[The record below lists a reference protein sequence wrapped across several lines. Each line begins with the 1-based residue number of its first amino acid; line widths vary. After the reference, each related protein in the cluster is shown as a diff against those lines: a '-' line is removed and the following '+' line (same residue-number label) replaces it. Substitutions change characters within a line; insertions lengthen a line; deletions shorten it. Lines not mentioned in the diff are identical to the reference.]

1 MNTPA
6 PAPSLNLK
14 PLIDNIAD
22 QADELLE
29 GCADPSEAS
38 SIILEHLT
46 ARHRALSIADRRK
59 IAEQVIALLKNEGFF
74 DGSASGDSWD
84 SDDADDGDQAGE

>member
-1 MNTPA
+1 MNNLN
-6 PAPSLNLK
+6 SL
-14 PLIDNIAD
+14 ISDIAN

-29 GCADPSEAS
+29 GCTNPSEAG

-59 IAEQVIALLKNEGFF
+59 VAEQVIALLKKEDFF
-74 DGSASGDSWD
+74 DNTGPGDSWD
-84 SDDADDGDQAGE
+84 TGDDDDPQSDE